1 MIMDAIVLHHAQ
13 TQLVVIC
20 AFVEMALDGME
31 LTVWVS
37 THPC

>member
-20 AFVEMALDGME
+20 VFVEMALDGME
-31 LTVWVS
+31 LAVWVS